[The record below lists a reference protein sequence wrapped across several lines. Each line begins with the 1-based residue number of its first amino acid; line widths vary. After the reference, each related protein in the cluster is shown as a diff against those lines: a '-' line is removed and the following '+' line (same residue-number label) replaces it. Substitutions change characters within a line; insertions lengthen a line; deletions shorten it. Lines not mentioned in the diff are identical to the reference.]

1 MAKMDKDIVE
11 KPQPKFYKCCV
22 DDIINCPKKN
32 QVDLLFNDLVNYH
45 QNIDLTFRTKPK
57 KVFKHQYRIPKWYL
71 IRSL

>member
-1 MAKMDKDIVE
+1 MAKMNKDIVE
-11 KPQPKFYKCCV
+11 KPQPKFYKCYV

>member
-11 KPQPKFYKCCV
+11 KPQPKFYKCYV

>member
-1 MAKMDKDIVE
+1 MDKDIVE
-11 KPQPKFYKCCV
+11 KRQPKFYKCYV

>member
-1 MAKMDKDIVE
+1 MAKMNKDIVE
-11 KPQPKFYKCCV
+11 KLQPKFYKCYV

>member
-11 KPQPKFYKCCV
+11 KRQPKFYKCYV

>member
-1 MAKMDKDIVE
+1 MDKDIVE
-11 KPQPKFYKCCV
+11 KPQPKFYKCYV

-32 QVDLLFNDLVNYH
+32 QVDPLFNDLVNYH

>member
-1 MAKMDKDIVE
+1 MNKDIVE
-11 KPQPKFYKCCV
+11 KPQPKFYKCYV

>member
-1 MAKMDKDIVE
+1 MDKDIVE

>member
-1 MAKMDKDIVE
+1 MDKDIVE
-11 KPQPKFYKCCV
+11 KPQPKFYKCYV